1 MKTFFLILCLFFGI
15 IQSYSAQETEVIN
28 KKSAIGISTT
38 FWGGNS
44 VVFQQLKEAPSYD
57 GEGFYTVEI
66 NYMYSFNK
74 VLDLET
80 GFGYGEYN
88 FTVYP
93 GFHTLPPPDVGNS
106 PRSSKYSLFYI
117 PISLR
122 VNFWK
127 YFFVNGGVE
136 FDFEADDNYFS
147 NNQTGMGII
156 LGVGFKYDFKMGL
169 SLFLNPYYKIHK
181 VISFSEGSYYGCLT
195 EGGLRI
201 GAMFKF

>member
-1 MKTFFLILCLFFGI
+1 MKPFFLILCLFFGI

-28 KKSAIGISTT
+28 RKSAIGISTT

-44 VVFQQLKEAPSYD
+44 ITYFRQLDGAPSYTGD
-57 GEGFYTVEI
+57 GFYTVEI

-88 FTVYP
+88 LIVYP
-93 GFHTLPPPDVGNS
+93 NLPPDMDDS
-106 PRSSKYSLFYI
+106 PRPFKYSLFYI

-136 FDFEADDNYFS
+136 FDFDSDNEYS
-147 NNQTGMGII
+147 DITQNGMGIMF
-156 LGVGFKYDFKMGL
+156 GVGFKYDFKMGL
-169 SLFLNPYYKIHK
+169 SLFLNPYFKIHK
-181 VISFSEGSYYGCLT
+181 VISFSKGSNYGCLT
-195 EGGLRI
+195 EGGFRI